1 MIKSSYAYTN
11 AQTDREKKQTM
22 QTEIDSL
29 KSFTTTS
36 IQIPKTYFSSLKDVI
51 KQIPI
56 RKETSPFAKTS
67 VREDP

>member
-36 IQIPKTYFSSLKDVI
+36 I
-51 KQIPI
+51 
-56 RKETSPFAKTS
+56 
-67 VREDP
+67 